1 MFVWT
6 PDMIRFMQAA
16 NEKSD
21 YHARLAAILAPRL
34 SGCRTLCDAG
44 CGLGALSAAL
54 SPYFEKITAAD
65 VSDGAL
71 DMLRQTIRTRQ
82 LTNITPLHCD
92 LLTSEDR
99 TQYDAIVFCFFGS
112 LAEILPVAHR
122 QCAKTVI
129 IIKKNYDLHRFSL
142 TEQPIRG
149 ETAPAA
155 CETLRKLGVPFEF
168 DAQELEHGQPFA
180 SDGQRAVPVLSAADQ
195 AAWHPDDQNGGSCM
209 KALFTSMLQA
219 LAQGEGVVLCSILAS
234 SGSTPRGAG
243 AKMAVFADGHTEGT
257 VGGGA
262 VELESG
268 KLAME
273 VLKTKQSL
281 VHGYC
286 LAPNEVADI
295 GMICGGNVTV
305 FFQYFDPQAEAD
317 TALLR
322 GILELLNGNQNSWLV
337 YRMDDGCVSAMG
349 TYDEAH
355 GLRFTDCI
363 TPDELRPM
371 LRADAVTKKGEPRYY
386 VEPLTRAGYAYIF
399 GGGHVG
405 AALVPVLASV
415 DFRVVVYD
423 NRPGFATP
431 EHYPQAER
439 VILGDYLDIG
449 AHLTLTENDYV
460 CIMTPG
466 HQADREVLLQAM
478 RSPAT
483 YIGCIGSR
491 HKIASTNAYLMENG
505 IPETE
510 LARIHAPIG
519 LDILGQ
525 TPAEIAVS
533 IAAEMILHRAKRSGT
548 AKKPR
553 EEG

>member
-1 MFVWT
+1 
-6 PDMIRFMQAA
+6 
-16 NEKSD
+16 
-21 YHARLAAILAPRL
+21 
-34 SGCRTLCDAG
+34 
-44 CGLGALSAAL
+44 
-54 SPYFEKITAAD
+54 
-65 VSDGAL
+65 
-71 DMLRQTIRTRQ
+71 
-82 LTNITPLHCD
+82 
-92 LLTSEDR
+92 
-99 TQYDAIVFCFFGS
+99 
-112 LAEILPVAHR
+112 
-122 QCAKTVI
+122 
-129 IIKKNYDLHRFSL
+129 
-142 TEQPIRG
+142 
-149 ETAPAA
+149 
-155 CETLRKLGVPFEF
+155 
-168 DAQELEHGQPFA
+168 
-180 SDGQRAVPVLSAADQ
+180 
-195 AAWHPDDQNGGSCM
+195 M

-491 HKIASTNAYLMENG
+491 HKIASTNEYLMENG
-505 IPETE
+505 IPGAE

-553 EEG
+553 EGGKDARISDRSCADREKHADRRRAGRFAAGAAGRLPHRLGKAGGGRQQTRLSASRRRAGSALRRTEPRWHPPPGTWHRVVPGRV

>member
-1 MFVWT
+1 
-6 PDMIRFMQAA
+6 
-16 NEKSD
+16 
-21 YHARLAAILAPRL
+21 
-34 SGCRTLCDAG
+34 
-44 CGLGALSAAL
+44 
-54 SPYFEKITAAD
+54 
-65 VSDGAL
+65 
-71 DMLRQTIRTRQ
+71 
-82 LTNITPLHCD
+82 
-92 LLTSEDR
+92 
-99 TQYDAIVFCFFGS
+99 
-112 LAEILPVAHR
+112 
-122 QCAKTVI
+122 
-129 IIKKNYDLHRFSL
+129 
-142 TEQPIRG
+142 
-149 ETAPAA
+149 
-155 CETLRKLGVPFEF
+155 
-168 DAQELEHGQPFA
+168 
-180 SDGQRAVPVLSAADQ
+180 
-195 AAWHPDDQNGGSCM
+195 M

-305 FFQYFDPQAEAD
+305 FFQYFDPQTKAD

-505 IPETE
+505 IPEAE

>member
-1 MFVWT
+1 M
-6 PDMIRFMQAA
+6 
-16 NEKSD
+16 
-21 YHARLAAILAPRL
+21 
-34 SGCRTLCDAG
+34 
-44 CGLGALSAAL
+44 
-54 SPYFEKITAAD
+54 
-65 VSDGAL
+65 
-71 DMLRQTIRTRQ
+71 
-82 LTNITPLHCD
+82 
-92 LLTSEDR
+92 
-99 TQYDAIVFCFFGS
+99 
-112 LAEILPVAHR
+112 
-122 QCAKTVI
+122 
-129 IIKKNYDLHRFSL
+129 
-142 TEQPIRG
+142 
-149 ETAPAA
+149 
-155 CETLRKLGVPFEF
+155 
-168 DAQELEHGQPFA
+168 
-180 SDGQRAVPVLSAADQ
+180 
-195 AAWHPDDQNGGSCM
+195 
-209 KALFTSMLQA
+209 
-219 LAQGEGVVLCSILAS
+219 
-234 SGSTPRGAG
+234 
-243 AKMAVFADGHTEGT
+243 
-257 VGGGA
+257 
-262 VELESG
+262 
-268 KLAME
+268 
-273 VLKTKQSL
+273 
-281 VHGYC
+281 
-286 LAPNEVADI
+286 
-295 GMICGGNVTV
+295 TV

-491 HKIASTNAYLMENG
+491 HKIASTNKSLMENG

-553 EEG
+553 GEG

>member
-1 MFVWT
+1 
-6 PDMIRFMQAA
+6 
-16 NEKSD
+16 
-21 YHARLAAILAPRL
+21 
-34 SGCRTLCDAG
+34 
-44 CGLGALSAAL
+44 
-54 SPYFEKITAAD
+54 
-65 VSDGAL
+65 
-71 DMLRQTIRTRQ
+71 
-82 LTNITPLHCD
+82 
-92 LLTSEDR
+92 
-99 TQYDAIVFCFFGS
+99 
-112 LAEILPVAHR
+112 
-122 QCAKTVI
+122 
-129 IIKKNYDLHRFSL
+129 
-142 TEQPIRG
+142 
-149 ETAPAA
+149 
-155 CETLRKLGVPFEF
+155 
-168 DAQELEHGQPFA
+168 
-180 SDGQRAVPVLSAADQ
+180 
-195 AAWHPDDQNGGSCM
+195 M

-219 LAQGEGVVLCSILAS
+219 LARGEGVVLCSILAS

-317 TALLR
+317 TALLC
-322 GILELLNGNQNSWLV
+322 GILDLLNGNQNSWLV
-337 YRMDDGCVSAMG
+337 YRMDEGCVSAMG

-363 TPDELRPM
+363 TLDELRPM
-371 LRADAVTKKGEPRYY
+371 LCADAVTKKGEPRYY

-423 NRPGFATP
+423 NRPNFATP

-483 YIGCIGSR
+483 YIGCR
-491 HKIASTNAYLMENG
+491 HKIKSTCAYLMENG
-505 IPETE
+505 IPEEDLT
-510 LARIHAPIG
+510 RIHAPIG

-553 EEG
+553 GEG

>member
-1 MFVWT
+1 
-6 PDMIRFMQAA
+6 
-16 NEKSD
+16 
-21 YHARLAAILAPRL
+21 
-34 SGCRTLCDAG
+34 
-44 CGLGALSAAL
+44 
-54 SPYFEKITAAD
+54 
-65 VSDGAL
+65 
-71 DMLRQTIRTRQ
+71 
-82 LTNITPLHCD
+82 
-92 LLTSEDR
+92 
-99 TQYDAIVFCFFGS
+99 
-112 LAEILPVAHR
+112 
-122 QCAKTVI
+122 
-129 IIKKNYDLHRFSL
+129 
-142 TEQPIRG
+142 
-149 ETAPAA
+149 
-155 CETLRKLGVPFEF
+155 
-168 DAQELEHGQPFA
+168 
-180 SDGQRAVPVLSAADQ
+180 
-195 AAWHPDDQNGGSCM
+195 M

-234 SGSTPRGAG
+234 SASTPRGAG

-305 FFQYFDPQAEAD
+305 FFQYFDPQA
-317 TALLR
+317 
-322 GILELLNGNQNSWLV
+322 
-337 YRMDDGCVSAMG
+337 
-349 TYDEAH
+349 
-355 GLRFTDCI
+355 
-363 TPDELRPM
+363 
-371 LRADAVTKKGEPRYY
+371 
-386 VEPLTRAGYAYIF
+386 EPLTRAGYAYIF

-491 HKIASTNAYLMENG
+491 HKIASTNEYLMENG
-505 IPETE
+505 IPEAE

>member
-1 MFVWT
+1 
-6 PDMIRFMQAA
+6 
-16 NEKSD
+16 
-21 YHARLAAILAPRL
+21 
-34 SGCRTLCDAG
+34 
-44 CGLGALSAAL
+44 
-54 SPYFEKITAAD
+54 
-65 VSDGAL
+65 
-71 DMLRQTIRTRQ
+71 
-82 LTNITPLHCD
+82 
-92 LLTSEDR
+92 
-99 TQYDAIVFCFFGS
+99 
-112 LAEILPVAHR
+112 
-122 QCAKTVI
+122 
-129 IIKKNYDLHRFSL
+129 
-142 TEQPIRG
+142 
-149 ETAPAA
+149 
-155 CETLRKLGVPFEF
+155 
-168 DAQELEHGQPFA
+168 
-180 SDGQRAVPVLSAADQ
+180 
-195 AAWHPDDQNGGSCM
+195 M

-405 AALVPVLASV
+405 AALVSVLASV

-449 AHLTLTENDYV
+449 AHLTL
-460 CIMTPG
+460 
-466 HQADREVLLQAM
+466 QAM

-491 HKIASTNAYLMENG
+491 HKIASTNEYLMENG
-505 IPETE
+505 IPEAE

>member
-1 MFVWT
+1 
-6 PDMIRFMQAA
+6 
-16 NEKSD
+16 
-21 YHARLAAILAPRL
+21 
-34 SGCRTLCDAG
+34 
-44 CGLGALSAAL
+44 
-54 SPYFEKITAAD
+54 
-65 VSDGAL
+65 
-71 DMLRQTIRTRQ
+71 
-82 LTNITPLHCD
+82 
-92 LLTSEDR
+92 
-99 TQYDAIVFCFFGS
+99 
-112 LAEILPVAHR
+112 
-122 QCAKTVI
+122 
-129 IIKKNYDLHRFSL
+129 
-142 TEQPIRG
+142 
-149 ETAPAA
+149 
-155 CETLRKLGVPFEF
+155 
-168 DAQELEHGQPFA
+168 
-180 SDGQRAVPVLSAADQ
+180 
-195 AAWHPDDQNGGSCM
+195 M

-219 LAQGEGVVLCSILAS
+219 LARGEGVVLCSILAS

-243 AKMAVFADGHTEGT
+243 AKMAVFSDGHTEGT

-273 VLKTKQSL
+273 VLNTKQSL

-305 FFQYFDPQAEAD
+305 YFQYFDAQRETDA
-317 TALLR
+317 ALLR
-322 GILELLNGNQNSWLV
+322 GILELLSGNQNSWLV
-337 YRMDDGCVSAMG
+337 YRMDEGCVSAMG
-349 TYDEAH
+349 VYDDAH

-363 TPDELRPM
+363 TPEELRPM
-371 LRADAVTKKGEPRYY
+371 LRADAVTKKGDPRYY

-423 NRPGFATP
+423 NRPNFATP

-483 YIGCIGSR
+483 YIGCIR
-491 HKIASTNAYLMENG
+491 HKIAPTNAYLLANG
-505 IPETE
+505 IPEE
-510 LARIHAPIG
+510 DLARIHAPIG

-553 EEG
+553 GEG